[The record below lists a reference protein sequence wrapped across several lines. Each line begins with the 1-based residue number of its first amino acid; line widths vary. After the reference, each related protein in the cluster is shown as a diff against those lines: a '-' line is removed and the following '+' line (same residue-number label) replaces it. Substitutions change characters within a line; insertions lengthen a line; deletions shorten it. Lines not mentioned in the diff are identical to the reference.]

1 MMTAHLA
8 EDQGRNAASAVIG
21 MGSDAAEISA
31 YTVSLPHLR
40 ERTRVSDDETVPI
53 FIYGNNNGLIDVS
66 HNSFA
71 PAGIS
76 DGIKKLIKSAVM
88 CGIIISNSDAAF
100 SERCKLICLSFGN
113 GIFRKRHIV
122 CHLCAP
128 FGISAV
134 HQEPC
139 GR

>member
-1 MMTAHLA
+1 MMAAHLA

-31 YTVSLPHLR
+31 YTVSLAHLR
-40 ERTRVSDDETVPI
+40 ERTGVSDDETVPM
-53 FIYGNNNGLIDVS
+53 FVYGNNNGLIEMS

-88 CGIIISNSDAAF
+88 
-100 SERCKLICLSFGN
+100 
-113 GIFRKRHIV
+113 
-122 CHLCAP
+122 
-128 FGISAV
+128 
-134 HQEPC
+134 
-139 GR
+139 